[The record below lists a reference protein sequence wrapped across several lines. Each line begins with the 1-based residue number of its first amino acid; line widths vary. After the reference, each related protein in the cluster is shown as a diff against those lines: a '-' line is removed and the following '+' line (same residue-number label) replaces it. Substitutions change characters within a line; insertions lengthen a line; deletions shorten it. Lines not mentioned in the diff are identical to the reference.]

1 MANRSAPWLNI
12 PPVPIVAVEHP
23 FLITDLTKAVDS
35 LGSSSKMEKL
45 VGKDSAI
52 LEADLYLRP
61 GDRNSKPIASFNSK
75 TNNVLVKIT
84 VPQRTGRKRKRGS
97 HGDWLPDAE
106 VPASS
111 ARFLSDPRDA
121 RRLARSMQD
130 NSIRCQVETI
140 GSISQT
146 HRFRRLPDFVWSTE
160 RSPFMTKMKEHIL
173 PFDYTK
179 LKNFKFD
186 MSKGIQEE
194 NDIVP
199 PPRWTHQTVPFNYSY
214 RQNPAVHQIL
224 STTGHTTRNMQAPR
238 RNRIP
243 MVTHDIST
251 VPTTPPGDIPPENS
265 LPDSFRLL
273 LTAMRD
279 ILVQRPVCTRR
290 YLQNHVPIDI
300 WKKVGPN
307 AAKQLWQYVGYI
319 WNSGPWRDSIC
330 ALGIDPR
337 KDRQMRWY
345 QTMMFQLEAE
355 PGDTRLD
362 RAKTSKTMIDRELAA
377 TGKNREG
384 HIFDGRT
391 VGLDGK
397 VWQLCDITDPLLRG
411 MLETSTLRD
420 ECHELSDG
428 WFTNG
433 TMAKLRVIMKA
444 KLQMILTGN
453 VDNAE
458 QNEELLVLSQTVPD
472 VMTAENRSAAI
483 FNNVSKRMIGLA
495 ETLRAYVTR
504 PDGSRAGGWG
514 HLTKDQQPRKLRKTG
529 TKGVVSFKLP
539 ANKGGRPPKGQKE
552 TKLGSGETAREERV
566 ALDPWLTDAMDGLE
580 EAEREATMRAFED
593 TSDGPDDESRDEN
606 SATSS
611 GSEEDDEDTEGGED
625 TTEEDEEEGNASGE
639 AAVEDD
645 EVASSL

>member
-1 MANRSAPWLNI
+1 
-12 PPVPIVAVEHP
+12 
-23 FLITDLTKAVDS
+23 
-35 LGSSSKMEKL
+35 
-45 VGKDSAI
+45 
-52 LEADLYLRP
+52 
-61 GDRNSKPIASFNSK
+61 
-75 TNNVLVKIT
+75 
-84 VPQRTGRKRKRGS
+84 
-97 HGDWLPDAE
+97 
-106 VPASS
+106 
-111 ARFLSDPRDA
+111 
-121 RRLARSMQD
+121 
-130 NSIRCQVETI
+130 
-140 GSISQT
+140 
-146 HRFRRLPDFVWSTE
+146 
-160 RSPFMTKMKEHIL
+160 
-173 PFDYTK
+173 
-179 LKNFKFD
+179 
-186 MSKGIQEE
+186 
-194 NDIVP
+194 
-199 PPRWTHQTVPFNYSY
+199 
-214 RQNPAVHQIL
+214 
-224 STTGHTTRNMQAPR
+224 
-238 RNRIP
+238 

-377 TGKNREG
+377 SGKNREG

-428 WFTNG
+428 WFANG

-514 HLTKDQQPRKLRKTG
+514 HLAKDQQPRKLRKTG

-552 TKLGSGETAREERV
+552 TKLGSGETAREERD
-566 ALDPWLTDAMDGLE
+566 ALDPRLTDAMDGLE
-580 EAEREATMRAFED
+580 EAERDATMRAFED
-593 TSDGPDDESRDEN
+593 SSDGPDDESRDGN

-625 TTEEDEEEGNASGE
+625 TTEEEEQEEEQGEERNAVDE
-639 AAVEDD
+639 AAVEGD